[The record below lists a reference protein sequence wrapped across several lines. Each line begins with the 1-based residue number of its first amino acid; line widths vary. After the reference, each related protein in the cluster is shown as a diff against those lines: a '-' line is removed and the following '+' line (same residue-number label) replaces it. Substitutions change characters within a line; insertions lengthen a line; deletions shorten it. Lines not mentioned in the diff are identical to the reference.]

1 MWLKPA
7 ATCHRPLPLHLPYCR
22 LTFVRGLFF
31 FLNHHFGLIPYWWCK
46 KWSSTGQKGA
56 DLVVPV
62 LLQEVSGHVAGQ
74 DVPQHVLVVFSQ
86 LLHLVNLL
94 FGLDAPQEV
103 EPGCVLQ
110 LKTEG
115 HKSHSAPHLPDQRL
129 CLVLVAHKWTKK
141 KTAVWHFIA

>member
-1 MWLKPA
+1 MVQLYRWE
-7 ATCHRPLPLHLPYCR
+7 HIQ
-22 LTFVRGLFF
+22 G
-31 FLNHHFGLIPYWWCK
+31 
-46 KWSSTGQKGA
+46 GA

-103 EPGCVLQ
+103 EPGRVLQ
-110 LKTEG
+110 LKTEENT
-115 HKSHSAPHLPDQRL
+115 SQITLL
-129 CLVLVAHKWTKK
+129 LT
-141 KTAVWHFIA
+141 